1 MAFPETI
8 LPIQVDLSLD
18 GTTWTS
24 ITPDAR
30 REQQIRISRGR
41 SDWGQQVDHGRC
53 SFALS
58 NTDGKY
64 SPRNPES
71 PYYGQIGRN
80 TPCRV
85 SVLSGAVAAL
95 VPGAVGDFISTP
107 DTGVLDITGDL
118 DVRFDGTLANWVL
131 ADYTIIEGGFAVSSR
146 TELIG
151 KSTLGQRSWN
161 LYVQEG
167 YLMLEWSTD
176 GSTQNTQSSTELLPV
191 PASGRLAVR
200 ATLDVNNG
208 FGGHDVEF
216 YTSDSIDGVWAKL
229 GETVT
234 GAGATSIFSGSAP
247 VRLADSTSTVYTE
260 AIGYVHAAEIRSGIG
275 DVGTVVADPRFSE
288 QASGT
293 ASFAD
298 DAGRTWTV
306 AGNTEISNRKIRFV
320 GEIYSWN
327 SRWETG
333 GLDVVCEVEAAGLLR
348 RLGQGAVPAKSPV
361 YREFTAPSRTSIVG
375 YWPGE
380 DEAEAT
386 ELASAISGH
395 PGLRITGT
403 VTPAAYSDW
412 AASAPLPEIGT
423 GSLRVNMPTY
433 TTTNDLFMRLFV
445 HVPASG
451 VVSTQRLLSFTTT
464 GTARTWSLYVTTAG
478 SLELEAYDADGATVL
493 NPGATGF
500 AVNGLRQ
507 SIGVELTQSG
517 ANINWSVFVLDIDDS
532 TMDTGAGTSVSAT
545 LNSYTFGR
553 VTQIR
558 LGEDAAM
565 NGTAVGHLAVA
576 TSSTAFANTLG
587 PIVGWD
593 GEIAA
598 SRIHRLGFEEDF
610 HSYATRVGDERM
622 GVQTRS
628 AILELLRQAEGVD
641 EGILCEQRDLL
652 GLRYV
657 QRRSLYN
664 QLPDL
669 VLDYSAD
676 GLVTPLDPVE
686 DDQGLTNDVTVQ
698 RTSGSSARLTL
709 DEGTLST
716 QAPPLGVGLYDS
728 SHTLPLYDD
737 TQPAFH
743 AGWKLHLGTWDELRF
758 PVVTVNLAAAPELID
773 DAASV
778 DIGSRLQIAN
788 PPAWLPPDTIDLHVQ
803 GYSEVMDQSTWTV
816 AFNCTP
822 AGPYSVAF
830 EGDGIYDRADTDGS
844 ELAEDLTTTEA
855 AADVMVTEG
864 PVWVTAPAPLNSNTS
879 FQTDTTGWSGFGATI
894 ARVAMPGNPKF
905 IGSWALEMIPDGVE
919 QYPNAGGQQVAVT
932 VGQQYTLSGWLRCA
946 TSRTVALNLNWFN
959 GGGYLSTSSND
970 EHVIKHEWT
979 YFELTA
985 TAPVGAVTA
994 NAAATVPDFPPSTD
1008 VLWCTHVMIRPVGG
1022 SPAEFPFDVRVGGEV
1037 ARVIGVES
1045 ATADTFTRTASA
1057 STWGTPTRGSAWVN
1071 TGGVAAD
1078 HYTTG
1083 TEGAHRL
1090 TAVDVARLDL
1100 TPISGTDALL
1110 QADIATAALATGGP
1124 QLVSLAARA
1133 VDGDNCYL
1141 AQLSISTAQVITLSI
1156 RKRAAGVETE
1166 LGSYTTRLTHS
1177 AFAFFRL
1184 QFQVIGSALKA
1195 RVWPVA
1201 GMAPGWQIEVTE
1213 GALTSGSNVGCRS
1226 VRQTAN
1232 TNANLI
1238 VSWDNV
1244 ELLSPQTFTVIRSI
1258 NGVTKTHTASA
1269 DLRLAYP
1276 AYTSL

>member
-8 LPIQVDLSLD
+8 LPILVDISLD
-18 GTTWTS
+18 GATWTD
-24 ITPDAR
+24 ITDDAR
-30 REQQIRISRGR
+30 RAQQVRISRGR
-41 SDWGQQVDHGRC
+41 SDWGQQVDFGRC
-53 SFALS
+53 SFALT

-80 TPCRV
+80 TPVRI
-85 SVLSGAVAAL
+85 SVESGSVAAL
-95 VPGAVGDFISTP
+95 VPGATGDFISTP
-107 DTGVLDITGDL
+107 DTGVLDITGDI
-118 DVRFDGTLANWVL
+118 DIRFDGTLANWVL
-131 ADYTIIEGGFAVSSR
+131 ADYSIIEAGFVVSSR

-161 LYVQEG
+161 LYIHEG
-167 YLMLEWSTD
+167 NLMLEWSTD
-176 GSTQNTQSSTELLPV
+176 GSAQITQESTEPLPV

-208 FGGHDVEF
+208 FGGYDVEF
-216 YTSDSIDGVWAKL
+216 FTSDSIDGVWAKL

-234 GAGATSIFSGSAP
+234 GAGATSIFSGTAP
-247 VRLADSTSTVYTE
+247 VRIADSTSTVYTE
-260 AIGYVHAAEIRSGIG
+260 AIGYVHAAEIRTGIG

-293 ASFAD
+293 TSFAD

-306 AGNTEISNRKIRFV
+306 AGQTEISSRKIRFV
-320 GEIYSWN
+320 GEISSWP
-327 SRWETG
+327 SRWDTG
-333 GLDVVCEVEAAGLLR
+333 GHDVTAEVEASGLLR
-348 RLGQGAVPAKSPV
+348 RLGKGAVPAKSPV
-361 YREFTAPSRTSIVG
+361 VREFTAPSRTSIVG
-375 YWPGE
+375 YWPME

-412 AASAPLPEIGT
+412 VASAPLPEIGT
-423 GSLRVNMPTY
+423 GMLRVNMPAY
-433 TTTNDLFMRLFV
+433 TATTAMFMRMFV
-445 HVPASG
+445 AVPAAG
-451 VVSTQRLLSFTTT
+451 VVSTQRLISFSTT
-464 GTARTWSLYVTTAG
+464 GTARTWSLYVTTSG
-478 SLELEAYDADGATVL
+478 GLELEAYDADGATVL
-493 NPGATGF
+493 NPGPVAF
-500 AVNGLRQ
+500 AVNGKRKSLG
-507 SIGVELTQSG
+507 IELTQSG
-517 ANINWSVFVLDIDDS
+517 ANIAWSVFSLDLDDS
-532 TMDTGAGTSVSAT
+532 TLDSASATSTGAT
-545 LNSYTFGR
+545 LNSYTFGT

-558 LGEDAAM
+558 LGEDGAM
-565 NGTAVGHLAVA
+565 NDTGIGHLAVA
-576 TSSTAFANTLG
+576 NDSTAFGSTLG
-587 PIVGWD
+587 PLIGWD

-598 SRIHRLGFEEDF
+598 SRVHRLGFEEGF
-610 HSYATRVGDERM
+610 HSYATRIGDERM
-622 GVQTRS
+622 GVQTRA
-628 AILELLRQAEGVD
+628 AILDLLRQAEGVD

-669 VLDYSAD
+669 VLDYEGK
-676 GLVTPLDPVE
+676 GLVTPLDPEE
-686 DDQGLTNDVTVQ
+686 DDQNLANDVTVQ
-698 RTSGSSARLTL
+698 RSGGSSARLTL
-709 DEGTLST
+709 DEGPLST
-716 QAPPLGVGLYDS
+716 LAPPNGVGLYDT
-728 SHTLPLYDD
+728 SHTLSLYDD
-737 TQPAFH
+737 TQPPFH

-778 DIGSRLQIAN
+778 DIGSRLQITN
-788 PPAWLPPDTIDLHVQ
+788 SPVWLPPDTIDLMVQ
-803 GYSEVMDQSTWTV
+803 GYTEVFDQTSWSL

-844 ELAEDLTTTEA
+844 ELAEDLTTTETPV
-855 AADVMVTEG
+855 DVMVTEG
-864 PVWVTAPAPLNSNTS
+864 PVWVTAPTPLNSNTS
-879 FQTDTTGWSGFGATI
+879 FETDTTGWSGFGSTI
-894 ARVAMPGNPKF
+894 ERVPIPGNPKF
-905 IGSWALEMIPDGVE
+905 IGKWALETVPDGVE
-919 QYPNAGGQQVAVT
+919 QYPNAGGQQVPVT
-932 VGQQYTLSGWLRCA
+932 VGANYTLSGWLRCA
-946 TSRTVALNLNWFN
+946 VSRTVALNLNWFD

-970 EHVIKHEWT
+970 AHVIKHEWT

-985 TAPVGAVTA
+985 AAPVGAVTA

-1008 VLWCTHVMIRPVGG
+1008 VLWCTHVMIRPEGG
-1022 SPAEFPFDVRVGGEV
+1022 SPEEFPFDVRVGGEV
-1037 ARVIGVES
+1037 ARVIGAES
-1045 ATADTFTRTASA
+1045 AAADTFTRTASA

-1100 TPISGTDALL
+1100 TAISGTDALL
-1110 QADIATAALATGGP
+1110 QVDIATAALATGGP
-1124 QLVSLAARA
+1124 QLVSLVARA

-1141 AQLSISTAQVITLSI
+1141 AQLSISTAQVITLTI
-1156 RKRAAGVETE
+1156 RKRAAGVESE

-1184 QFQVIGSALKA
+1184 KFQVIGSEHKA
-1195 RVWPVA
+1195 KVWAVA
-1201 GMAPGWQIEVTE
+1201 GLEPDWQVVVSE
-1213 GALTSGSNVGCRS
+1213 GALVSGSNVGCRS

-1238 VSWDNV
+1238 VSWDNF

-1258 NGVTKTHTASA
+1258 NGVEKTHSAGA

-1276 AYTSL
+1276 AYAPL